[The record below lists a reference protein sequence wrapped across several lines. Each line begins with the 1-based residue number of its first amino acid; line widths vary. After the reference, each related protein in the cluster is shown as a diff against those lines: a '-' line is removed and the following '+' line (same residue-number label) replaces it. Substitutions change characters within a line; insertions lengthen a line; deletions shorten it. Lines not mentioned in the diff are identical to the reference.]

1 MNTYVKICISVGVL
15 FVFFIFSYL
24 FIAKLTKKSHKKL
37 EHNIEHDI
45 IKSNLYEKMSKC
57 ENNNCQSDYEE
68 NNIPLI
74 YTDIPPPQHFPI
86 YVERDYIIQRPLNR
100 RRRRRAIFKALAQTK
115 DEINKDF
122 RSYSILK

>member
-24 FIAKLTKKSHKKL
+24 FIAKLTKKTHKKT
-37 EHNIEHDI
+37 HKIEHDI
-45 IKSNLYEKMSKC
+45 IKSNLYEKMSKR
-57 ENNNCQSDYEE
+57 ENNNYQTTDYEE
-68 NNIPLI
+68 NNMPLI